1 MALSLTSLTGSST
14 KSTRGWMALPS
25 FIAVYLPF
33 VVIVILLVELEIMQK
48 KKNHI
53 NGQFLRKEMIAI

>member
-1 MALSLTSLTGSST
+1 
-14 KSTRGWMALPS
+14 MALPS

-48 KKNHI
+48 KNHI